1 MGLRILARDR
11 AVQTF
16 LGLVKTF
23 TMLRVTADKRLD
35 TSWFALPDYLD
46 GNTAKSGVAMN
57 TVVDLINWLGKPQ
70 VQE

>member
-23 TMLRVTADKRLD
+23 TMLRVTADWLD

-57 TVVDLINWLGKPQ
+57 TVVDLKNWLGKPQ